1 MKKKV
6 LWMLAAI
13 LTCGL
18 TMTSCFTEDNPVGG
32 DISNGKKLTILYY
45 GNAGGDLD
53 DCLLENIRDM
63 YLAGDKSVYDQLNIC
78 VQYKNSAKF
87 DIDEKEGKT
96 EETYLK
102 EIETA
107 VPGFMFEKGNTYRF
121 LLDPAKTYSKEKP
134 QMQFTDDNIYGGK
147 GNKVNMGDE
156 NTLLD
161 FINWAKENYPA
172 ENYMLI
178 MNDHGGGYMP
188 HDDMPKKASA
198 STRGII
204 YDEGYSQNLTLP
216 GIAKVLKQAGIKF
229 QAIYFDV
236 CLMNNLEYL
245 YELSSVTDY
254 VMASTYTAPGKGGD
268 YKALYKE
275 LATNSNFVK
284 AIENYYDVVGKRWID
299 IDNPDSPFYADNT
312 LTETADLIKAA
323 PAIKA
328 FVDQLCDSYVNGTE
342 SLIERVDDVTGT
354 VFKVNDRYP
363 YYDFMDYL
371 SRIYLDETI
380 EKEDEKLST
389 AAFEA
394 YRAVGSA
401 VRAQAASYYTDMV
414 AKYRPGYSVLLAQ
427 EGSYHVLTIDKDDE
441 GEAQISNYSAYNWDG
456 TVQDYEKDGSK
467 FEKDGDA
474 YEWGSTGAATYE
486 QLQFDILTGWSRWL
500 KLNTEFPN
508 SDSVVGSEWDDSY
521 VAPNNFI
528 E

>member
-1 MKKKV
+1 MKKNV

-18 TMTSCFTEDNPVGG
+18 TMTSCATEDNPVGR
-32 DISNGKKLTILYY
+32 DESKGKKLTILYY

-53 DCLLENIRDM
+53 DCLLGNIRDM
-63 YLAGDKSVYDQLNIC
+63 YLAGDKGVYDQLNIC

-87 DIDEKEGKT
+87 AKMKGKT
-96 EETYLK
+96 EQYYLD

-107 VPGFMFEKGNTYRF
+107 VPGFKFEKGNTYRF
-121 LLDPAKTYSKEKP
+121 LLDPAKGYSKGNP
-134 QMQFTDDNIYGGK
+134 QMQLTDDNIYGGK
-147 GNKVNMGDE
+147 GNMVDMGDE

-161 FINWAKENYPA
+161 FLNWAKENCPA

-188 HDDMPKKASA
+188 DDDLPKKAA
-198 STRGII
+198 AGTRGII
-204 YDEGYSQNLTLP
+204 YDEGFNQNLTLP
-216 GIAKVLKQAGIKF
+216 GIAKALKQAGIKF

-245 YELSSVTDY
+245 YELSSLTDY
-254 VMASTYTAPGKGGD
+254 VMASTYTTQGKGGD
-268 YKALYKE
+268 YKSLYKE

-284 AIENYYDVVGKRWID
+284 AIENYYDVVSKRWTNSED
-299 IDNPDSPFYADNT
+299 PKSPSYDDNS
-312 LTETADLIKAA
+312 LTETAELIKAA

-328 FVDQLCDSYVNGTE
+328 FVDQLCDSYTNGTK
-342 SLIERVDDVTGT
+342 SLKARINDATEN
-354 VFKVNDRYP
+354 VFKVDASKP
-363 YYDFMDYL
+363 YYDITDYL
-371 SRIYLDETI
+371 ARIYLDKTI
-380 EKEDEKLST
+380 EKEDEKLSN

-401 VRAQAASYYTDMV
+401 VKAQAASYYTDMV
-414 AKYRPGYSVLLAQ
+414 AKYRPGYSVMLAQ
-427 EGSYHVLTIDKDDE
+427 QGSYYITTIEDDAK
-441 GEAQISNYSAYNWDG
+441 GVAQLLEYTAYNWDG
-456 TVQDYEKDGSK
+456 TAQDYEKDGDK
-467 FEKDGDA
+467 YKEDGIA
-474 YEWGSTGAATYE
+474 YKWGSTGAATYE
-486 QLQFDILTGWSRWL
+486 QLQFDKLTGWSRWL

-508 SDSVVGSEWDDSY
+508 YDTIIESEWMDSY